1 MAELSCHSI
10 GVRFGGLQALQDVD
24 LRVTP
29 GQVTGLIGPNGAG
42 KTTLFNVVTGI
53 QPPSAGTVR
62 LGDKD
67 ITKLRPAR
75 RAKMGLARTFQ
86 RLELFGTL
94 TTRENIQMAAETQR
108 AKLPKGVSPIEQT
121 ERLIDR
127 VGLRNVADEA
137 TDSLPTGQAR
147 QVELARALATT
158 PEVLLLDEPSAGL
171 DHVETAELGRLLI
184 ELADDGIAVLL
195 VEHDMSLVM
204 TVCHEINV
212 LDFGELIA
220 SGDPESVKADPA
232 VQVAYLGAEVDGD
245 QVENGPAG
253 SEMPSPA
260 ELASLKP
267 AVIHAKHSPE
277 APESTNGSPP
287 ADGATPASDEPAGAA
302 PATVAAPH
310 AAADGTEAPPLLELK
325 GIKAAYGRIEVVH
338 GVDLAIARGSV
349 TALLGP
355 NGAGKSTL
363 LKVACGL
370 LPPSGGS
377 LLIDGEPVRKLAAE
391 RLARKRFCTLPE
403 GRAVFPNL
411 TVAENLRMFTY
422 RGRDV
427 RLRDLEERA
436 FQRFPLLGERR
447 RQLAG
452 RLSGGEQQMLA
463 LARALYTDPEMLMLD
478 ELSMGLAPLIVSQL
492 YEAVGQLV
500 EREKLTVLLVEQ
512 FATTALTIADQACVM
527 VTGEI
532 VERGEPEV
540 IGERLASTYLGTSS

>member
-1 MAELSCHSI
+1 LAELSCHSI

-24 LRVTP
+24 LRVIP
-29 GQVTGLIGPNGAG
+29 GEVTGLIGPNGAG

-53 QPPSAGTVR
+53 QPPSAGRVR
-62 LGDKD
+62 LGEKD

-94 TTRENIQMAAETQR
+94 TSRENIQMAAETQR
-108 AKLPKGVSPIEQT
+108 AKLPKGVSPLEQS
-121 ERLIDR
+121 ERLIDK
-127 VGLRNVADEA
+127 VGLRSVADEA

-147 QVELARALATT
+147 LVELARALATT

-171 DHVETAELGRLLI
+171 DHAETAELGRLLI
-184 ELADDGIAVLL
+184 ELADEGMAVLL

-204 TVCHEINV
+204 TVCHKINV

-220 SGDPESVKADPA
+220 SGDPESIKADPA
-232 VQVAYLGAEVDGD
+232 VQVAYLGAEGEGD
-245 QVENGPAG
+245 QDDTAIGVER
-253 SEMPSPA
+253 A
-260 ELASLKP
+260 ESTPLSSLKP
-267 AVIHAKHSPE
+267 AVIHATHSP
-277 APESTNGSPP
+277 ATSESTNGSPP
-287 ADGATPASDEPAGAA
+287 ADGTAPAGDEAAGAA
-302 PATVAAPH
+302 AVPSRR
-310 AAADGTEAPPLLELK
+310 ADGAEAPPLLELQ
-325 GIKAAYGRIEVVH
+325 GIRAGYGRIEVVH
-338 GVDLAIARGSV
+338 GVDLAIPKGSV

-370 LPPSGGS
+370 LPPSGGT
-377 LLIDGEPVRKLAAE
+377 LLIDGEPVRKLVAE

-427 RLRDLEERA
+427 RMRDLEERS
-436 FQRFPLLGERR
+436 FQRFPVLGERR

-452 RLSGGEQQMLA
+452 KLSGGEQQMLA
-463 LARALYTDPEMLMLD
+463 LARALYTDPEMLLLD

-500 EREKLTVLLVEQ
+500 EQEKLTVLLVEQ

-532 VERGEPEV
+532 VERGAPDV
-540 IGERLASTYLGTSS
+540 IGEQLASTYLGTAS